1 MDRFLL
7 KQDIV
12 DKIKSDQVLYGQ
24 IAYLIGVTILSMRA
38 VLNENSPKLTQASS
52 LAHLKKYLGYENE
65 SDLLEVVT
73 ESGGNNN
80 TEEAQ
85 LQETH

>member
-12 DKIKSDQVLYGQ
+12 DKIKNDQVLYGQ

-73 ESGGNNN
+73 GDNNN
-80 TEEAQ
+80 TQEPQ